1 MAREKDGWVKMYAS
15 LVLKGLDGDEIAY
28 YTIANLIAD
37 PKDSVSPGR
46 LDVSDR
52 AMALL
57 LEWHHQRAGSVRKR
71 LLLKGLIV
79 VSPDGGYSINGYKE
93 TQSKDFLPAEAL
105 KENRFPLGELLAYKR
120 QQRKFRKGLKPRR
133 SRAKVAT
140 VHPPASGGYSP
151 STVATVHPPVA
162 TVHPQVLTGGYS
174 QSTAEAKIAPK
185 EDIKEDKEAKKKGAD
200 APFLGADTEASK
212 YLFAKTGRK
221 RWANLVQK
229 EEFEK
234 AESEA
239 GPERMKRAVDWAL
252 LSGISNIKSIVT
264 AARKHAAGV
273 ERGHRGADRGG
284 IREPGRHPEQ
294 TGGIIRSVTD
304 EDIESGRA
312 RFDGRRVVWADEEGD
327 QD

>member
-37 PKDSVSPGR
+37 PKDSLSPGR

-57 LEWHHQRAGSVRKR
+57 LEWHHQRAGAVRKR

-79 VSPDGGYSINGYKE
+79 VNPDGGYAINGYRE

-120 QQRKFRKGLKPRR
+120 RQRELRKGLKQRR

-140 VHPPASGGYSP
+140 VYPPASGGYSQ
-151 STVATVHPPVA
+151 STVDTVNPPVA
-162 TVHPQVLTGGYS
+162 TANPQVLTGGYS
-174 QSTAEAKIAPK
+174 QSTVEAKIAPK

-200 APFLGADTEASK
+200 APFLGADTEASR

-252 LSGISNIKSIVT
+252 LSGISNIKSMVT
-264 AARKHAAGV
+264 ASRKHTGV
-273 ERGHRGADRGG
+273 IERGHRGADGGG
-284 IREPGRHPEQ
+284 IREPGRYPEQ
-294 TGGIIRSVTD
+294 TGGTIRSVTD

-327 QD
+327 QE